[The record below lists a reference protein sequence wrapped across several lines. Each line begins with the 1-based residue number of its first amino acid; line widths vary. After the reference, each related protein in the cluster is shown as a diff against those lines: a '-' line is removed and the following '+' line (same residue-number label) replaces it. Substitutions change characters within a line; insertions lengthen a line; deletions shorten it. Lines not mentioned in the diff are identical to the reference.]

1 MIILPAI
8 DIIDGKPVRLYQGSY
23 EKVREVAKDVFEAA
37 KTFTEEG
44 ASWLHIVDL
53 DGAKLGKPVNTKI
66 ILKVVRELKVF
77 VQVGGGIR
85 NMEQLDIYIQN
96 GVKRCILGTSALKDR
111 DFLKKAVLKHKDK
124 IAVGI
129 DAKNSKVSL
138 EGWMEQSEKDFCQ
151 MGKEM
156 EEMGVKTVIVTDIL
170 SDGTL
175 QGVNFPMIKKFKEE
189 VNVNIIASGGVKDIK
204 DIEKLKKLDIYGVIA
219 GSSLYNKTLNL
230 KEANVLFLFLNCIA
244 G

>member
-96 GVKRCILGTSALKDR
+96 GVKRCILGTSALKDK
-111 DFLKKAVLKHKDK
+111 DFLKKAVLKYKDK

-156 EEMGVKTVIVTDIL
+156 EEMGVKTIIVTDIL

-175 QGVNFPMIKKFKEE
+175 QGVNFPMIKKFKEK
-189 VNVNIIASGGVKDIK
+189 VNVDIIASGGVKDIK
-204 DIEKLKKLDIYGVIA
+204 DIEKLKELDIYGVIA
-219 GSSLYNKTLNL
+219 GSSLYNKTLDL
-230 KEANVLFLFLNCIA
+230 KEAIKIGEV
-244 G
+244 

>member
-111 DFLKKAVLKHKDK
+111 DFLKKAVLKYKDK

-175 QGVNFPMIKKFKEE
+175 QGVNFPMIKKFKEK

-204 DIEKLKKLDIYGVIA
+204 DIEKLKELDIYGVIA
-219 GSSLYNKTLNL
+219 GSSLYNKTLDL
-230 KEANVLFLFLNCIA
+230 KEAIKIGEV
-244 G
+244 

>member
-44 ASWLHIVDL
+44 ATWLHIVDL
-53 DGAKLGKPVNTKI
+53 DGAKLGKPVNTEI

-85 NMEQLDIYIQN
+85 NMEELDFYIQN
-96 GVKRCILGTSALKDR
+96 GVKRCILGTSALKDK
-111 DFLKKAVLKHKDK
+111 DFLKEAVLKYGDK

-138 EGWMEQSEKDFCQ
+138 EGWIEQSEKDFCQ

-156 EEMGVKTVIVTDIL
+156 EEMGVKTIIVTDIL

-189 VNVNIIASGGVKDIK
+189 VNVNIIASGGVKDIE
-204 DIEKLKKLDIYGVIA
+204 DIKKLKELDIYGVIA
-219 GSSLYNKTLNL
+219 GSSLYNKTLDL
-230 KEANVLFLFLNCIA
+230 KEAIKIGEV
-244 G
+244 

>member
-111 DFLKKAVLKHKDK
+111 DFLKKAVLKYKDK

-151 MGKEM
+151 MGREM
-156 EEMGVKTVIVTDIL
+156 EEMGIKTIIVTDIL

-219 GSSLYNKTLNL
+219 GSSLYNKTLDL
-230 KEANVLFLFLNCIA
+230 KEAIKIGEV
-244 G
+244 

>member
-96 GVKRCILGTSALKDR
+96 GVKRCILGTSALKDK
-111 DFLKKAVLKHKDK
+111 DFLKKAVLKYKDK

-151 MGKEM
+151 MGREM
-156 EEMGVKTVIVTDIL
+156 EEMGIKTIIVTDIL

-204 DIEKLKKLDIYGVIA
+204 DIEKLKKLNIYGVIA
-219 GSSLYNKTLNL
+219 GSSLYNKTLDL
-230 KEANVLFLFLNCIA
+230 KEAIKIGEV
-244 G
+244 

>member
-44 ASWLHIVDL
+44 ATWLHIVDL
-53 DGAKLGKPVNTKI
+53 DGAKLGKPVNTEI

-85 NMEQLDIYIQN
+85 NMEELDFYIQN

-111 DFLKKAVLKHKDK
+111 DFLKEAVLKYGDK

-138 EGWMEQSEKDFCQ
+138 EGWIEQSEKDFCQ

-156 EEMGVKTVIVTDIL
+156 EEMGVKTIIVTDIL

-204 DIEKLKKLDIYGVIA
+204 DIEKLKELDIYGVIA
-219 GSSLYNKTLNL
+219 GSSLYNKTLDL
-230 KEANVLFLFLNCIA
+230 KEAIKIGEV
-244 G
+244 

>member
-66 ILKVVRELKVF
+66 ILKIVRELKVF

-111 DFLKKAVLKHKDK
+111 DFLKKAVLKYKDK

-138 EGWMEQSEKDFCQ
+138 EGWMEESEKDFCQ

-156 EEMGVKTVIVTDIL
+156 EEMGVKTIIVTDIL

-175 QGVNFPMIKKFKEE
+175 QGVNFPMIKKFKEK

-204 DIEKLKKLDIYGVIA
+204 DIEKLKELDIYGVIA
-219 GSSLYNKTLNL
+219 GSSLYNKTLDL
-230 KEANVLFLFLNCIA
+230 KEAIKIGEV
-244 G
+244 

>member
-96 GVKRCILGTSALKDR
+96 GVKRCILGTSALKDK
-111 DFLKKAVLKHKDK
+111 DFLKKAVLKYKDK

-156 EEMGVKTVIVTDIL
+156 EEMGVKTIIVTDIL

-175 QGVNFPMIKKFKEE
+175 QGVNFPMIKKFKEK

-204 DIEKLKKLDIYGVIA
+204 DIEKLKELDIYGVIA
-219 GSSLYNKTLNL
+219 GSSLYNKTLDL
-230 KEANVLFLFLNCIA
+230 KEAIKIGEV
-244 G
+244 

>member
-96 GVKRCILGTSALKDR
+96 GVKRCILGTSALKDK
-111 DFLKKAVLKHKDK
+111 DFLKKAVLKYKDK

-151 MGKEM
+151 MGREM
-156 EEMGVKTVIVTDIL
+156 EEMGIKTIIVTDIL

-175 QGVNFPMIKKFKEE
+175 QGVNFPMIKKFKKE

-219 GSSLYNKTLNL
+219 GSSLYNKTLDL
-230 KEANVLFLFLNCIA
+230 KEAIKIGEV
-244 G
+244 

>member
-8 DIIDGKPVRLYQGSY
+8 DIIDGKPVKLYQGSY

-111 DFLKKAVLKHKDK
+111 DFLKKAVLKYKDK

-151 MGKEM
+151 MGREM
-156 EEMGVKTVIVTDIL
+156 EEMGVKTIIVTDIL

-189 VNVNIIASGGVKDIK
+189 VNVDIIASGGVKDIK
-204 DIEKLKKLDIYGVIA
+204 DIEKLKKLNIYGVIA
-219 GSSLYNKTLNL
+219 GSSLYNKTLDL
-230 KEANVLFLFLNCIA
+230 KEAIKIGEV
-244 G
+244 

>member
-85 NMEQLDIYIQN
+85 NMEQLDIYVQN

-111 DFLKKAVLKHKDK
+111 DFLKKAVLKYKDK

-151 MGKEM
+151 MGREM
-156 EEMGVKTVIVTDIL
+156 EEMGIKTIIVTDIL

-204 DIEKLKKLDIYGVIA
+204 DIEKLKKLNIYGVIA
-219 GSSLYNKTLNL
+219 GSSLYNKTLDL
-230 KEANVLFLFLNCIA
+230 KEAIKIGEV
-244 G
+244 

>member
-53 DGAKLGKPVNTKI
+53 DGAKLGKPVNTEI

-96 GVKRCILGTSALKDR
+96 GVKRCILGTSALKDK
-111 DFLKKAVLKHKDK
+111 DFLKKAVLKYKDK

-151 MGKEM
+151 MGREM
-156 EEMGVKTVIVTDIL
+156 EEMGIKTIIVTDIL

-219 GSSLYNKTLNL
+219 GSSLYNKTLDL
-230 KEANVLFLFLNCIA
+230 KEAIKIGEV
-244 G
+244 

>member
-1 MIILPAI
+1 MIILPVI

-77 VQVGGGIR
+77 IQVGGGIR

-138 EGWMEQSEKDFCQ
+138 EGWMEESKKDFCQ

-189 VNVNIIASGGVKDIK
+189 VNVNIIALGGVKDIK

-219 GSSLYNKTLNL
+219 SSSLYNKTLDL
-230 KEANVLFLFLNCIA
+230 KEAIKIGEV
-244 G
+244 

>member
-77 VQVGGGIR
+77 IQVGGGIR

-111 DFLKKAVLKHKDK
+111 DFLKKAVLKYKDK
-124 IAVGI
+124 ITVGI
-129 DAKNSKVSL
+129 DAKNSKVS
-138 EGWMEQSEKDFCQ
+138 
-151 MGKEM
+151 
-156 EEMGVKTVIVTDIL
+156 
-170 SDGTL
+170 
-175 QGVNFPMIKKFKEE
+175 
-189 VNVNIIASGGVKDIK
+189 
-204 DIEKLKKLDIYGVIA
+204 
-219 GSSLYNKTLNL
+219 
-230 KEANVLFLFLNCIA
+230 
-244 G
+244 

>member
-111 DFLKKAVLKHKDK
+111 DFLKKAVLKYKDK

-151 MGKEM
+151 MGREM
-156 EEMGVKTVIVTDIL
+156 EEMGVKTIIVTDIL

-175 QGVNFPMIKKFKEE
+175 QGVNFPMIKKFKEK
-189 VNVNIIASGGVKDIK
+189 VNVDIIASGGVKDIK
-204 DIEKLKKLDIYGVIA
+204 DIEKLKEFDIYGVIA
-219 GSSLYNKTLNL
+219 GSSLYNKTLDL
-230 KEANVLFLFLNCIA
+230 KEAIKIGEV
-244 G
+244 

>member
-44 ASWLHIVDL
+44 ATWLHIVDL
-53 DGAKLGKPVNTKI
+53 DGAKLGKPVNTEI

-85 NMEQLDIYIQN
+85 NMEELDFYIQN

-111 DFLKKAVLKHKDK
+111 DFLKEAVLKYGDK

-138 EGWMEQSEKDFCQ
+138 EGWIEQSEKDFCQ
-151 MGKEM
+151 MGKKM
-156 EEMGVKTVIVTDIL
+156 EKMGVKTIIVTDIL

-175 QGVNFPMIKKFKEE
+175 QDVNFPIIKKFKEE

-204 DIEKLKKLDIYGVIA
+204 DIEKLKELDIYGVIA
-219 GSSLYNKTLNL
+219 GSSLYNKTLDL
-230 KEANVLFLFLNCIA
+230 KEAIKIGEV
-244 G
+244 

>member
-77 VQVGGGIR
+77 IQVGGGIR

-111 DFLKKAVLKHKDK
+111 DFLKKAVLKYKDK

-138 EGWMEQSEKDFCQ
+138 EGWMEESEKDFCQ

-156 EEMGVKTVIVTDIL
+156 EEMGVKTIIVTDIL

-175 QGVNFPMIKKFKEE
+175 QGVNFPMIKKFKEK

-204 DIEKLKKLDIYGVIA
+204 DIEKLKELDIYGVIA
-219 GSSLYNKTLNL
+219 GSSLYNKTLDL
-230 KEANVLFLFLNCIA
+230 KEAIKIGEV
-244 G
+244 

>member
-96 GVKRCILGTSALKDR
+96 GVKRCILGTSALKDK
-111 DFLKKAVLKHKDK
+111 DFLKKAVLKYKDK

-151 MGKEM
+151 MGREM
-156 EEMGVKTVIVTDIL
+156 EEMGIKTIIVTDIL

-219 GSSLYNKTLNL
+219 GSSLYNKTLDL
-230 KEANVLFLFLNCIA
+230 KEAIKIGEV
-244 G
+244 

>member
-111 DFLKKAVLKHKDK
+111 DFLKKAVLKYKDK

-156 EEMGVKTVIVTDIL
+156 EEMGVKTIIVTDIL

-175 QGVNFPMIKKFKEE
+175 QGVNFPMIKKFKEK

-204 DIEKLKKLDIYGVIA
+204 DIEKLKELDIYGVIA
-219 GSSLYNKTLNL
+219 GSSLYNKTLDL
-230 KEANVLFLFLNCIA
+230 KEAIKIGEV
-244 G
+244 

>member
-111 DFLKKAVLKHKDK
+111 DFLKKAVLKYKDK

-151 MGKEM
+151 MGREM
-156 EEMGVKTVIVTDIL
+156 EEMGIKTIIVTDIL

-204 DIEKLKKLDIYGVIA
+204 DIEKLKKLNIYGVIA
-219 GSSLYNKTLNL
+219 GSSLYNKTLDL
-230 KEANVLFLFLNCIA
+230 KEAIKIGEV
-244 G
+244 

>member
-85 NMEQLDIYIQN
+85 NMEQLDVYIQN

-175 QGVNFPMIKKFKEE
+175 QGVNFPMIKKFKEK

-204 DIEKLKKLDIYGVIA
+204 DIEKLKELDIYGVIA
-219 GSSLYNKTLNL
+219 GSSLYNKTLDL
-230 KEANVLFLFLNCIA
+230 KEAIKIGEV
-244 G
+244 

>member
-44 ASWLHIVDL
+44 ATWLHIVDL
-53 DGAKLGKPVNTKI
+53 DGAKLGKPVNTEI

-85 NMEQLDIYIQN
+85 NMEELDFYIQN

-111 DFLKKAVLKHKDK
+111 DFLKEAVLKYGDK

-138 EGWMEQSEKDFCQ
+138 EGWIEQSEKDFCQ

-156 EEMGVKTVIVTDIL
+156 EEMGVKTIIVTDIL

-189 VNVNIIASGGVKDIK
+189 VNVNIIASGGVKDIE
-204 DIEKLKKLDIYGVIA
+204 DIKKLKELDIYGVIA
-219 GSSLYNKTLNL
+219 GSSLYNKTLDL
-230 KEANVLFLFLNCIA
+230 KEAIKIGEV
-244 G
+244 

>member
-219 GSSLYNKTLNL
+219 GSSLYNKTLDL
-230 KEANVLFLFLNCIA
+230 KEAIKIGEV
-244 G
+244 

>member
-111 DFLKKAVLKHKDK
+111 DFLKKAVLKYKDK

-151 MGKEM
+151 MGREM
-156 EEMGVKTVIVTDIL
+156 EEMGVKTIIVTDIL

-189 VNVNIIASGGVKDIK
+189 VNVDIIASGGVKDIK
-204 DIEKLKKLDIYGVIA
+204 DIEKLKKLNIYGVIA
-219 GSSLYNKTLNL
+219 GSSLYNKTLDL
-230 KEANVLFLFLNCIA
+230 KEAIKIGEV
-244 G
+244 

>member
-85 NMEQLDIYIQN
+85 NMEQLDVYIQN

-111 DFLKKAVLKHKDK
+111 DFLKKAVLKYKDK

-156 EEMGVKTVIVTDIL
+156 EEMGVKTIIVTDIL

-175 QGVNFPMIKKFKEE
+175 QGVNFPMIKKFKEK

-204 DIEKLKKLDIYGVIA
+204 DIEKLKELDIYGVIA
-219 GSSLYNKTLNL
+219 GSSLYNKTLDL
-230 KEANVLFLFLNCIA
+230 KEAIKIGEV
-244 G
+244 

>member
-175 QGVNFPMIKKFKEE
+175 QGVNFPMIKKFKEK

-204 DIEKLKKLDIYGVIA
+204 DIEKLKELDIYGVIA
-219 GSSLYNKTLNL
+219 GSSLYNKTLDL
-230 KEANVLFLFLNCIA
+230 KEAIKIGEV
-244 G
+244 

>member
-111 DFLKKAVLKHKDK
+111 DFLKKAVLKYKDK

-175 QGVNFPMIKKFKEE
+175 QGVNFPMIKKFKEK

-204 DIEKLKKLDIYGVIA
+204 DIEKLKELDIYGVIV
-219 GSSLYNKTLNL
+219 GSSLYNKTLDL
-230 KEANVLFLFLNCIA
+230 KEAIKIGEV
-244 G
+244 

>member
-66 ILKVVRELKVF
+66 ILKVVKELKVF

-96 GVKRCILGTSALKDR
+96 GVKRCILGTSALKDK
-111 DFLKKAVLKHKDK
+111 DFLKKAVLKYKDK

-151 MGKEM
+151 MGREM
-156 EEMGVKTVIVTDIL
+156 EEMGIKTIIVTDIL

-219 GSSLYNKTLNL
+219 GSSLYNKTLDL
-230 KEANVLFLFLNCIA
+230 KEAIKIGEV
-244 G
+244 

>member
-37 KTFTEEG
+37 KTFMEEG

-96 GVKRCILGTSALKDR
+96 GVKRCILGTSALKDK

-175 QGVNFPMIKKFKEE
+175 QGVNFPMIKKFKEK

-204 DIEKLKKLDIYGVIA
+204 DIEKLKELDIYGVIA
-219 GSSLYNKTLNL
+219 GSSLYNKTLDL
-230 KEANVLFLFLNCIA
+230 KEAIKIGEV
-244 G
+244 

>member
-96 GVKRCILGTSALKDR
+96 GVKRCILGTSALKDK
-111 DFLKKAVLKHKDK
+111 DFLKKAVLKYKDK

-129 DAKNSKVSL
+129 DAKNLKVSL

-151 MGKEM
+151 MGREM
-156 EEMGVKTVIVTDIL
+156 EEMGIKTIIVTDIL

-219 GSSLYNKTLNL
+219 GSSLYNKTLDL
-230 KEANVLFLFLNCIA
+230 KEAIKIGEV
-244 G
+244 